1 MRNIDTALLRSFVVV
16 AETGG
21 MTAAARQLNLTQAA
35 VSQQIKRLEELLQC
49 RLFERD
55 RREFAITAAGERLM
69 SKAQRMLALNDDIWA
84 SMVRPEFEGEVRL
97 GVPHDIVSHFMP
109 PVLRRFDRA
118 WPRVQII
125 FDCSATQ
132 ALLGRLDAGDIDL
145 TLTTEQHPARD
156 GNGETLMSEP
166 LVWVGASG
174 GKAHLRNPLPISLG
188 EQNCSFRPAVNAAID
203 RLGRDWRSVCNHGGI
218 QAMEATLSADL
229 AISAML
235 RCAVASDL
243 ELIPASAGLPPL
255 PHFHINMYLR
265 KGSIPAAAT
274 ELARHI
280 RDTLRG
286 DTLPT
291 AA

>member
-1 MRNIDTALLRSFVVV
+1 MRNIDTTLLRSFVTV

-35 VSQQIKRLEELLQC
+35 VSQQIKRLEEQLQC

-55 RREFAITAAGERLM
+55 RKDFAITAAGERLM
-69 SKAQRMLALNDDIWA
+69 GKAQRMLALNDDIWTT
-84 SMVRPEFEGEVRL
+84 MVRPEFEGEVHL
-97 GVPHDIVSHFMP
+97 GVPHDIVTHLMP

-118 WPRVQII
+118 WPRVQIT

-132 ALLGRLDAGDIDL
+132 TLLGRLEAGELDL
-145 TLTTEQHPARD
+145 TLTTEHHPPRD
-156 GNGETLMSEP
+156 GVMLMREP
-166 LVWVGASG
+166 LVWVGAAG
-174 GKAHLRNPLPISLG
+174 GKAHLRDPLPVSLG
-188 EQNCSFRPAVNAAID
+188 DHHCAFRPVVSEAIAS
-203 RLGRDWRSVCNHGGI
+203 LGRDWRSVCDHGSM

-235 RCAVASDL
+235 RCAVARNL
-243 ELIPASAGLPPL
+243 ELIPPSAGLPPL
-255 PHFHINMYLR
+255 PNFHINMYIR
-265 KGSIPAAAT
+265 KGAVSAAAT

-280 RDTLRG
+280 RDTLSG
-286 DTLPT
+286 EALVS